1 MLTTSGE
8 HLSTGIGDTG
18 PVTTERRAGDQLR
31 WELLS
36 AAADLAAAP
45 RPVAIPSLRAVA
57 RACDVSASAVYRHFP
72 SQAALTRALLMR
84 QRDALDAAI
93 LEGDDPAQ
101 DPAARLRRL
110 ARAYVRWGLANPGM
124 YQLLF
129 ESANQLD
136 PDSRLPDAA
145 DRAMQLGYDLIAKI
159 ASTGDDDSDPIAAAE
174 RLWFGLHGIV
184 SLRLHKPDLPWRS
197 NPETEAETLATRTF

>member
-1 MLTTSGE
+1 MLTTFGE
-8 HLSTGIGDTG
+8 RLSTVIGDTDAM
-18 PVTTERRAGDQLR
+18 TTERRAGDQLR

-93 LEGDDPAQ
+93 LDGDNPAQ
-101 DPAARLRRL
+101 DPAVRLRRL

-129 ESANQLD
+129 ESADQLD

-145 DRAMQLGYDLIAKI
+145 DRAMQLGYELIAKI
-159 ASTGDDDSDPIAAAE
+159 ASTRDDDPIAAAE

-197 NPETEAETLATRTF
+197 DPETEAETLATRTF

>member
-1 MLTTSGE
+1 MLTTAGE
-8 HLSTGIGDTG
+8 QLSTAIGDTG
-18 PVTTERRAGDQLR
+18 AVTTERRAGDQLR

-72 SQAALTRALLMR
+72 SQAALTRALLTR

-93 LEGDDPAQ
+93 LDGDDPAQ
-101 DPAARLRRL
+101 DPAVRLRRL

-129 ESANQLD
+129 ESADQLD
-136 PDSRLPDAA
+136 PESRLPDAT
-145 DRAMQLGYDLIAKI
+145 DRAMKVAYELIAQL
-159 ASTGDDDSDPIAAAE
+159 AAPHHDDPIAAAE

-197 NPETEAETLATRTF
+197 DPETEAETLATQAL

>member
-8 HLSTGIGDTG
+8 HLSTSIGDTG
-18 PVTTERRAGDQLR
+18 AVTTERRAGDQLR
-31 WELLS
+31 WELLT

-84 QRDALDAAI
+84 QRENLEAAI
-93 LEGDDPAQ
+93 LDDDDPAQ
-101 DPAARLRRL
+101 EPAVRLQRL

-129 ESANQLD
+129 ESADQLD
-136 PDSRLPDAA
+136 PDSRLPDAV
-145 DRAMQLGYDLIAKI
+145 DRAMQLAYELVATFT
-159 ASTGDDDSDPIAAAE
+159 SPRDDDPIADAE

-184 SLRLHKPDLPWRS
+184 SLRLHKPSLPWRS
-197 NPETEAETLATRTF
+197 DPETEAEILATRTL